1 MELVLADISKWK
13 TQLEGEI
20 IKIDEQIT
28 HLTATKKVAEQ
39 KVKEAEAL
47 LAEHD
52 FSAEVVEDEE
62 SVVEESSETASE
74 VAAG

>member
-1 MELVLADISKWK
+1 MELVLSDIAKWK

-20 IKIDEQIT
+20 IKIDEQVT

-47 LAEHD
+47 LAEHE
-52 FSAEVVEDEE
+52 FTAEVVEDSEE
-62 SVVEESSETASE
+62 AGP
-74 VAAG
+74 VAEAAEG